1 MTDTRTLEDIFRRHG
16 LTDFKWIDP
25 QAIVVAQWVR
35 MKCQYGCRQYGHIAS
50 CPPNTPTVEEC
61 RRFFDEYRAA
71 VVFHFQKTAPDSD
84 ERYAWS
90 AKTNMRLSKLERDV
104 FLAGYP
110 QAFVLFMDSCHLCA
124 ECSPSRVDCKE
135 PKLSRP
141 SPEGMAV
148 DVFTT
153 VRELGYPINV
163 LTDPSQEM
171 NRYAFLMV
179 E

>member
-1 MTDTRTLEDIFRRHG
+1 MTGIESLESVFRLHG
-16 LTDFKWIDP
+16 LTDFKWIQP
-25 QAIVVAQWVR
+25 KAIVVAQWVR
-35 MKCQYGCRQYGHIAS
+35 MKCRYGCPQYGRIAS

-61 RRFFDEYRAA
+61 RRFFDDYRTA

-84 ERYAWS
+84 VRRAWS
-90 AKTNMRLSKLERDV
+90 AKTNIGLSTLERDV
-104 FLAGYP
+104 FLAGYHK
-110 QAFVLFMDSCHLCA
+110 AFVLFMDSCHICA
-124 ECSPSRVDCKE
+124 ECPPSRADCKE
-135 PKLSRP
+135 AKLSRP

-148 DVFTT
+148 DVYTT
-153 VRELGYPINV
+153 VRQLGYPIKV